1 MRLIKPPS
9 AIRQIGIVLAMFLAF
24 LGLSA
29 TTATSASAATT
40 KVTASAVSSVATTAT
55 PTAKANVTTV
65 ATAVKNCSSV
75 SSNWPT
81 LVRYDTGTCVKFA
94 QNRLAVWEF
103 LDGTMPADGNF
114 GPGMLRSVL
123 AFQKARGLVQDGK
136 IGPATEAALKQTPPP
151 NGP

>member
-1 MRLIKPPS
+1 MHLITRRPATRRMV
-9 AIRQIGIVLAMFLAF
+9 AILALVTAT
-24 LGLSA
+24 LGLTA
-29 TTATSASAATT
+29 TTAPSADAA
-40 KVTASAVSSVATTAT
+40 VR
-55 PTAKANVTTV
+55 
-65 ATAVKNCSSV
+65 NCSSV
-75 SSNWPT
+75 SSDWPT

-94 QNRLAVWEF
+94 QQRLAVWEF
-103 LDGTMPADGNF
+103 LDGTYPADGSF